1 MKIKILTLKFDPERG
16 EFDQTKLDR
25 FVEENQI
32 NTIKGEMFELNG
44 EKYWSILLHYEK
56 AKLVLNEDDKK
67 LYDFIRN
74 WRSEKA
80 REKGLPV
87 YIILTN
93 EQIVQIIRLKPVTKE
108 ELRKVKGFSDNKVRE
123 FGEEII
129 SLFSKVSVI

>member
-1 MKIKILTLKFDPERG
+1 MKIKILTLKFDADRG
-16 EFDQTKLDR
+16 EFDQTKLNK
-25 FVEENQI
+25 FIEEN
-32 NTIKGEMFELNG
+32 NVTTLKGELFEQNG
-44 EKYWSILLHYEK
+44 DKYWSILLHYEK
-56 AKLVLNEDDKK
+56 AKVTLNDDDRK

-93 EQIVQIIRLKPVTKE
+93 EQIVQIIRIKPVTKD
-108 ELRKVKGFSDNKVRE
+108 ELRNIKGFSDNKVKD
-123 FGEEII
+123 FGDEIL

>member
-1 MKIKILTLKFDPERG
+1 MKIKILTLKFDAERG

-32 NTIKGEMFELNG
+32 NTIKGEMFEQNG

-56 AKLVLNEDDKK
+56 AKVALNEDDKK

-123 FGEEII
+123 FGDEII
-129 SLFSKVSVI
+129 SLFSKVSII